1 MRIGIILYGCTED
14 VYRALYTLS
23 ELEMEQSIHEQLRA
37 AQRRRIR
44 REKAF
49 KKARALG
56 LTCISGGKSQKG
68 AVNG

>member
-1 MRIGIILYGCTED
+1 MGVQRTFTG
-14 VYRALYTLS
+14 LYTPFQS
-23 ELEMEQSIHEQLRA
+23 WRWIQSIHEQLKA